1 MIFTKTILE
10 NRHAEHERVN
20 LIQFYKKI
28 DLLVFYPY
36 RLYKH
41 VKMVN

>member
-28 DLLVFYPY
+28 DLLVFFIPTAYTNM
-36 RLYKH
+36 LKW
-41 VKMVN
+41 